1 MNVSPRCRWIV
12 SLVVGAGMAV
22 QASSLQAQETLRE
35 FTAGE
40 SPDHPMRDCNTTPNR
55 SGVPAAG
62 WNFVWENDTAVSD
75 APTDEEYTQGLQ
87 FGYRFRPDQQPRWLG
102 RPMGW
107 ICRGISAASNEDH
120 RDLYGAGSVFIGQH
134 LFTPGDGDARGLI
147 PDDRPYAAWLYLG
160 TRLEVA
166 QPFEGKFARSG
177 LFHSFE
183 LQVGTLG
190 PRAKGEWVQNEFHS
204 LIGSDPLLGWNNQ
217 LSDEWGVQAF
227 YKVRA
232 LAGKWSGSRIEA
244 DVTVTSEVGLGT
256 VQILA
261 GTGGVFRVGRNLGDP
276 VADTLGPR
284 VLESTRDVEGAR
296 AAPAQRECLGGRGIF
311 AIKECYAYVGV
322 NGRATA
328 FNAFLDG
335 GMFEGGHRVDRE
347 PFTYDL
353 LWGARLRWSRFQLDY
368 TAVTSSREFSP
379 VPAQTQS
386 RDGKHRFGAV
396 NVRCFAPVDEN
407 MRRWD
412 LVCPG
417 FFTVL
422 LGLVAAQ

>member
-1 MNVSPRCRWIV
+1 VC
-12 SLVVGAGMAV
+12 LVVSAGMSA
-22 QASSLQAQETLRE
+22 QASTLQAEETLRE
-35 FTAGE
+35 FAAGN
-40 SPDHPMRDCNTTPNR
+40 PTDHPMRDCNTAPGR

-62 WNFVWENDTAVSD
+62 WNFVWENDTAVPD
-75 APTDEEYTQGLQ
+75 APTDEEYTQGLR
-87 FGYRFRPDQQPRWLG
+87 FEYRFRPDEQPRWLG
-102 RPMGW
+102 RPMGR
-107 ICRGISAASNEDH
+107 ICRWIAAASNPDH

-147 PDDRPYAAWLYLG
+147 LDDRPYAAWLYLG

-166 QPFEGKFARSG
+166 QPFEGRFARSG

-217 LSDEWGVQAF
+217 LSDEWGVQGF
-227 YKVRA
+227 YKIRA
-232 LAGKWSGSRIEA
+232 LAGKWPGSRIEA

-276 VADTLGPR
+276 VADLLGPR
-284 VLESTRDVEGAR
+284 ILRVDRAIGGERAR
-296 AAPAQRECLGGRGIF
+296 SELHGCLAGRGIF

-322 NGRATA
+322 QGRVTA

-386 RDGKHRFGAV
+386 RDGKHRYGAV
-396 NVRCFAPVDEN
+396 NVRCFAPVDQH

-422 LGLVAAQ
+422 LGLVASQ